1 MRQTFLQLNAWGG
14 ALLII
19 WNAAEAGFWLG
30 PNASGAY
37 EDSMFIRPLIFASR
51 VFLCATVVRA
61 VLLKKWTVG
70 MLILGVGQAVV
81 IARFRRLPLSV
92 QDGVFFALLAF
103 AALLLGL
110 LWLDRRV
117 LQNRAE
123 EKWENQRP
131 DGTPVK
137 SPPSNPGQESGVP
150 HP

>member
-51 VFLCATVVRA
+51 IFLYATVIRS
-61 VLLKKWTVG
+61 VLLKRWTVG

-81 IARFRRLPLSV
+81 IAKFRRLPVSV
-92 QDGVFFALLAF
+92 QDSVFFALLAF
-103 AALLLGL
+103 AAVLLGS
-110 LWLDRRV
+110 LWLDRRA

-123 EKWENQRP
+123 EKLVNKRP
-131 DGTPVK
+131 DGTSAK
-137 SPPSNPGQESGVP
+137 APPSKPSQGAAVP